1 MMDAPQPFISFI
13 VARAAEKLAAKKV
26 WLFGS
31 RARGRARSD
40 SDFDL
45 AVSVPTERQ
54 EQWPAFC
61 AEMEEDAPTL
71 HQFDLVLL
79 EKAAPELKRR
89 ILKEGKLIYERKRR
103 R

>member
-1 MMDAPQPFISFI
+1 MDSPPPFISFI
-13 VARAAEKLAAKKV
+13 VARAAERLAARKI

-31 RARGRARSD
+31 RARGRARAD

-45 AVSVPTERQ
+45 AFSVPKERQ
-54 EQWPAFC
+54 ERWPAFC

-71 HQFDLVLL
+71 REFDLVLL

-89 ILKEGKLIYERKRR
+89 ILKEGRLIYERRR
-103 R
+103 RH